1 MATYSTNE
9 FRNGV
14 KVMIDNDPCNI
25 LENEF
30 VKPGKGQ
37 AFNRVKFRN
46 LKTGRVLERTFRSG
60 ETLPGAD
67 VSDVEMQYL
76 YNDGTA
82 ASFMDP
88 RTYEQVEI
96 DLTILGDS
104 ILFIKEGAEADV
116 LFWDPSA
123 GSGQVALSVD
133 IPAKVTLEVLDT
145 APGVKGNSA
154 TNIYKPA
161 KLENG
166 LSIKVPLF
174 IKIGEKIRVDTRTS
188 AYIERVAE

>member
-1 MATYSTNE
+1 MISATKLK
-9 FRNGV
+9 NGISFEIEGKPYQVV
-14 KVMIDNDPCNI
+14 KYAHNKVGRGGAT
-25 LENEF
+25 
-30 VKPGKGQ
+30 V
-37 AFNRVKFRN
+37 RVSLRN
-46 LKTGRVLERTFRSG
+46 LKTGNLEEHTYNSTNKFEEISTQKRK
-60 ETLPGAD
+60 L
-67 VSDVEMQYL
+67 QYL
-76 YNDGTA
+76 YNDGTV

-88 RTYEQVEI
+88 RTYEQIEI

-123 GSGQVALSVD
+123 SSGQVALSVD